1 MDTGGGGIQMQQQ
14 EFGPRRSREPKK
26 PKVLGPKLIF
36 YYCGHCGS
44 VFQASSLRE
53 GAIPM
58 CCNERMVPLEAK
70 DPLEVS
76 DEVLIDY
83 KITGGYNENV
93 VEVFWKIK
101 KDDICIEWIYLKT
114 FTGGQLKYVTNSKKT
129 SFVFAL
135 ADEDAYVYCDEDPC
149 LECTF
154 RCKRE
159 FEIYVHIKG
168 MGLIKIPLERMQAS
182 WQS

>member
-70 DPLEVS
+70 DPLDVS
-76 DEVLIDY
+76 DEVFIDY
-83 KITGGYNENV
+83 KIKGGYNENV

>member
-1 MDTGGGGIQMQQQ
+1 MRKGM
-14 EFGPRRSREPKK
+14 S
-26 PKVLGPKLIF
+26 
-36 YYCGHCGS
+36 
-44 VFQASSLRE
+44 
-53 GAIPM
+53 PM
-58 CCNERMVPLEAK
+58 CCNKKMELLTTK
-70 DPLEVS
+70 DPSEVS
-76 DEVLIDY
+76 DDILIDY

-101 KDDICIEWIYLKT
+101 SETISVEWVYLRT
-114 FTGGQLKYVTNSKKT
+114 FTGGQLKYVTNPKKT

-154 RCKRE
+154 RCKRG
-159 FEIYVHIKG
+159 FEIYVYIKDKV
-168 MGLIKIPLERMQAS
+168 LVKIPLERMHAN

>member
-1 MDTGGGGIQMQQQ
+1 MQQQ

-26 PKVLGPKLIF
+26 TKVLCPELIF

-53 GAIPM
+53 GAAPM
-58 CCNERMVPLEAK
+58 CCNERMVSLEAK
-70 DPLEVS
+70 DPLDVS
-76 DEVLIDY
+76 EKVLIDY
-83 KITGGYNENV
+83 KITEGYNENA

-101 KDDICIEWIYLKT
+101 EDDICIEWIYLKT
-114 FTGGQLKYVTNSKKT
+114 FTGGQLKYVTNLKKT

-168 MGLIKIPLERMQAS
+168 MGLIKIPLEKMQAS

>member
-1 MDTGGGGIQMQQQ
+1 
-14 EFGPRRSREPKK
+14 
-26 PKVLGPKLIF
+26 VIF
-36 YYCGHCGS
+36 YHCSHCGG
-44 VFQASSLRE
+44 VFQATSLKER
-53 GAIPM
+53 AVTM
-58 CCNERMVPLEAK
+58 CCNERMEPLEAK
-70 DPLEVS
+70 APSEVS

-101 KDDICIEWIYLKT
+101 KEEISIEWIYLKT
-114 FTGGQLKYVTNSKKT
+114 FTGGQLKYVTNPEKT
-129 SFVFAL
+129 SFVFAM

-154 RCKRE
+154 RCKRG
-159 FEIYVHIKG
+159 FEIYVYIKG
-168 MGLIKIPLERMQAS
+168 KGLIKIPLERMHAS